1 MNDLQCEAIQDEEC
15 EEVNINIW
23 IMMVIMITMQ
33 MMIIIVTMMVMV
45 ITDQQMNIVGQ
56 FSHSQV
62 EEEDCS
68 GVAADS
74 GAVCGDFHFF
84 PVFFSQFVHIFI
96 LLRSMKTALRLFVTL
111 SRLRS
116 ATQSEFQHKYKNCKH
131 KVSKSTNTKL

>member
-1 MNDLQCEAIQDEEC
+1 
-15 EEVNINIW
+15 
-23 IMMVIMITMQ
+23 
-33 MMIIIVTMMVMV
+33 MV

-74 GAVCGDFHFF
+74 GAVCGDFPFF
-84 PVFFSQFVHIFI
+84 PFFSQFVHIFI

>member
-15 EEVNINIW
+15 EEVNINLDNDCHHDHDANDDNHGNNNG
-23 IMMVIMITMQ
+23 
-33 MMIIIVTMMVMV
+33 
-45 ITDQQMNIVGQ
+45 DQQMNIVGQ

-84 PVFFSQFVHIFI
+84 PFFLNLFIFSYF
-96 LLRSMKTALRLFVTL
+96 LGR
-111 SRLRS
+111 
-116 ATQSEFQHKYKNCKH
+116 
-131 KVSKSTNTKL
+131 